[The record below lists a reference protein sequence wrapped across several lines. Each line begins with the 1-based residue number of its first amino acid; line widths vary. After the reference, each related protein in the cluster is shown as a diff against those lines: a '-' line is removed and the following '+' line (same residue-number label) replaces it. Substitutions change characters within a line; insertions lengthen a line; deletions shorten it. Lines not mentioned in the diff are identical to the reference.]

1 MSNLISLISLNR
13 LKWWPVRQGRYS
25 EIFMVNRSICQV
37 VNSTDV
43 EPVPNGTLQFST
55 LVEGRLLIFSWLVG
69 WSVSQQDFSKT
80 ALRIFLIFCMNLLYH
95 KGKKRTRPFVRENS
109 GSLIIHEKVSKI
121 MVFGHFF
128 QDYWWD
134 LPKNAHEYSLD
145 GSLWHCIGCWVS
157 SSLEVRYFAYW
168 LSQYA

>member
-1 MSNLISLISLNR
+1 MFGLGHCIDLMFHTLIELNGLHDLSR
-13 LKWWPVRQGRYS
+13 LWCFR
-25 EIFMVNRSICQV
+25 CQV
-37 VNSTDV
+37 VNKDWRRAS
-43 EPVPNGTLQFST
+43 PL
-55 LVEGRLLIFSWLVG
+55 GRY
-69 WSVSQQDFSKT
+69 SVVRLFVRHQYSRRT
-80 ALRIFLIFCMNLLYH
+80 ALRIFLIFCMNVPYH

-109 GSLIIHEKVSKI
+109 GSLIIHENVSKI